1 MEYIDIIMKLA
12 SLPLNV
18 ILMVVAVALYKQ
30 NLDLDKEGKVLLE
43 RYHLLVAEQVKT
55 LNDLAERLK

>member
-1 MEYIDIIMKLA
+1 MIMKLA

-18 ILMVVAVALYKQ
+18 ILMIAVVVLYKQ
-30 NLDLDKEGKVLLE
+30 NLDLDKEGKALLE

-55 LNDLAERLK
+55 LDDLAEKLK